1 MTENDQPSE
10 NIARLLRHLREGS
23 LAAQLVRAHCAQAGE
38 DGSRALE
45 EVLEERLRRIREAL
59 HVGED

>member
-10 NIARLLRHLREGS
+10 NVDRLLRHLREGS
-23 LAAQLVRAHCAQAGE
+23 LAAQLVGAHGAQAAD